1 MKKLTVLVVVILIAG
16 LLTGC
21 WLFSDEPELISIT
34 VDPEDMELAG
44 PIGTNLLS
52 TTEHIISVTANYDDW
67 TTKDIAPIDCGYL
80 SSDPDIA
87 IVDIVGD
94 KVWIRAIGT
103 GETYI
108 LVSYTEGKFPFKT
121 TQEDIVGVTVN

>member
-1 MKKLTVLVVVILIAG
+1 MKKLIMLVAVILIAG

-21 WLFSDEPELISIT
+21 WLFSDEPNFISIT

-44 PIGTNLLS
+44 PTGTNLLS
-52 TTEHIISVTANYDDW
+52 TREPIISVTANYDDW
-67 TTKDIAPIDCGYL
+67 TTKNIAPTDCGYL
-80 SSDPDIA
+80 SNDPDIA
-87 IVDIVGD
+87 IVDIVGNE
-94 KVWIRAIGT
+94 VLIRSVGT

-108 LVSYTEGKFPFKT
+108 LISYTEGKFPFKT